1 MKTIKDIAKE
11 LGIAPSTVSRV
22 LNKSGYYSK
31 EVAEKVNK
39 YVEETGF
46 VYNKAARQLKN
57 AKSYTIGLVIPNIS
71 NEFFSKMAL
80 IVDGYFYKLG
90 YSIIIFNTAS
100 NPDRELA
107 AIKQLASSKVDGI
120 LFVGAG
126 SKLDKSLMQWNI
138 PVVTL
143 DRPFRGTLPVTHILS
158 NEYNLGAI
166 AAQCLLDA
174 GCKKIKFVYKSHPSN
189 YTTLNNNDFTMSGRI
204 SGFIDTL
211 GIPHNSEEIKKYSII
226 IPDFNKPSAEEA
238 ELFFDFLDKQIIDYD
253 GLFCLWDKLA
263 YGVSKSLTKKGI
275 KIPEDIKIVGFDNGV
290 YSALSTPSITTL
302 DRNLDL
308 MAKIACDKLLEKMNS
323 DNKFLE
329 EKIEIKGSLIKRES
343 C

>member
-1 MKTIKDIAKE
+1 METIKDIAKE

-46 VYNKAARQLKN
+46 IYNKAARQLKN
-57 AKSYTIGLVIPNIS
+57 AKSYTIGLVIPDIS

-80 IVDGYFYKLG
+80 IIDSYFYKLG

-100 NPDRELA
+100 SPSRELA
-107 AIKQLASSKVDGI
+107 AIKQLASSKADGI
-120 LFVGAG
+120 LFVGTG

-143 DRPFRGTLPVTHILS
+143 DRTFRGTLPVTHIVS
-158 NEYNLGAI
+158 DEYDLGAM
-166 AAQCLLDA
+166 AARCLLDA
-174 GCKKIKFVYKSHPSN
+174 GCNQIKFVYKSYPSN
-189 YTTLNNNDFTMSGRI
+189 SAPSNNEDPIMVGRV
-204 SGFIDTL
+204 SGFLDTL
-211 GIPHNSEEIKKYSII
+211 GVPYTNEEIKKHSII
-226 IPDFNKPSAEEA
+226 IPSFHKSSAEEA
-238 ELFFDFLDKQIIDYD
+238 ELFFDYLRTINYD

-263 YGVSKSLTKKGI
+263 YGVSRSLTKKGI
-275 KIPEDIKIVGFDNGV
+275 KIPEDIKIVGFDNSI
-290 YSALSTPSITTL
+290 YSSLSAPTITTL

-308 MAKIACDKLLEKMNS
+308 MTKIACDKLLEKMNS

-329 EKIEIKGSLIKRES
+329 EEIEIKGSLIRRES